1 MLNVLLLT
9 IFYLKIKPTLF
20 IVGSLVININMIH
33 VYYIM
38 VKHLRLAHLH
48 TKTISTR
55 PILYFLALVN
65 ASKNIA

>member
-38 VKHLRLAHLH
+38 AKHLRSAHLH
-48 TKTISTR
+48 TKTISTI
-55 PILYFLALVN
+55 PILYLLVLVN

>member
-33 VYYIM
+33 AYYIM
-38 VKHLRLAHLH
+38 AKHLGLAHLH
-48 TKTISTR
+48 TKIISTR
-55 PILYFLALVN
+55 PIFIFFG
-65 ASKNIA
+65 ASKCQ